1 MNRHTGEP
9 TLESIVNAVSPHYI
23 GAQPLGASQPE
34 HKGFT
39 PLPTRVLTDIMPH
52 LTSDRAGR
60 RRNEGQDAGAKAIF
74 QGYARD
80 LAGIRFIVN
89 ID

>member
-1 MNRHTGEP
+1 MDRHTGEP
-9 TLESIVNAVSPHYI
+9 VLESIVNSVCPHYI
-23 GAQPLGASQPE
+23 GVQPLRTSQSK

-39 PLPTRVLTDIMPH
+39 TLPTRVLTDIMPH

-80 LAGIRFIVN
+80 PAGIRFIVN